1 MGTIEDITLSE
12 KSRSHSEAVPRVVKF
27 TGAESGGVTARGR
40 GGRGGGVLSFN
51 GSTVGEKSS
60 RG

>member
-12 KSRSHSEAVPRVVKF
+12 KSRSHSEAVPRMVKF

-40 GGRGGGVLSFN
+40 GGGGVLSFN
-51 GSTVGEKSS
+51 GYTVGEKSS